1 MTGIPIYAKGEEDF
15 STNGLGL
22 LTPLEATVEEDA
34 AGKYEATIVQP
45 IDGTY
50 RWAQIQGGCILKIPT
65 PVRESPIYEAVADGN
80 SAETEVTREIWKV
93 VKTSVGV
100 RLRTGPGTGY
110 KRLSTHKNGTRV
122 VNMGETENG
131 FMHVVMVDGGAEGW
145 MSTKY
150 LEKESTQ
157 TETITPEKPGNSIL
171 NLEQSRDQLF
181 RIYSVET
188 DTDEQ
193 TVTAKAMHIF
203 YDQRG
208 NLIDAEYEPENVP
221 VATAV
226 AEIKSKLLDP
236 NPITWHIQRLTG
248 NVSGTYSFKTPV
260 EAFLDPDEG
269 IVAQTKALLV
279 RDNFNAYLLPDA
291 VRDRGVTVRRRKN
304 LVGVTVSH
312 DEADIATRVIPV
324 GKDKDGN
331 PLYLSGSNYPKKYV
345 ERIDV
350 DASFVPNYATTM
362 TARIEYDV
370 SVGTPDEENKDKV
383 FKTDAEAMAELY
395 RRACLEFTENGI
407 DLPKY
412 GMEVDFVL
420 LGNTEEYA
428 NYASL
433 NAVHLYDTVTVID
446 ELIGVTAKLRV
457 TGYEWDALRKQYKS
471 VTLGNLQ
478 ELKQTVYSFNI
489 PNGSVSG
496 IKLIP
501 NSADGSILR
510 NATIQYAKIAVAAI
524 EQLSANAITALIAR
538 INEVIAGKITTD
550 ELYAGIAEIVALKV
564 STLEAKDIETDT
576 LAAELARLQ
585 VLIAGTASFGR
596 ATVQH
601 LVAKALNLTFG
612 VGDTVFIKNLA
623 VDFAQMVSAQIG
635 SLCIK
640 ASDGNYY
647 TIDVNPDGTVSATPA
662 TVTEGEISAGQTDSG
677 RVILETSIVASKLN
691 TSNLLATYALVNEI
705 DAARIDVDQLFARE
719 AFIAKLA
726 TSLIVGGKSLTMIA
740 GEAESGNTRIDKL
753 LENRNFLMH
762 TAIPYTAYGLG
773 VDTNLNRHLPYLC
786 PSLGLAKSLYGQTVT
801 VSFDYVANITAGSAK
816 VATVN
821 TWQNLREYD
830 SSATSGH
837 TTRTIKLNVPAT
849 IDNRII
855 YITGKFEGTFTISN
869 LKVELGSTATAWAP
883 APEDS
888 LGNGKN
894 LARNTADSVTTVSTS
909 ATGSTRTFTVADP
922 YWRGYKIRLDE
933 SENYTLSFDYEF
945 DWSGCAA
952 GMPAGGFA
960 GLAINLFCGDGV
972 KGSGEEFKTNIT
984 SQQADYSAYGE
995 GYSRG
1000 RFVLT
1005 FSGLTD
1011 STYPYFAFRALRSY
1025 GPDITGARI
1034 TISNFML
1041 EKGNSASKWEP
1052 SSEDVQEQLG
1062 SVQADAD
1069 FATPHD
1075 SEEPPATA
1083 PAAGKL
1089 WIDRGTTPPIFRRW
1103 KGQDVSTDRDWS
1115 QEFALSAGD
1124 SPNAFY
1130 DNSTGMLETI
1140 DSVTTAF
1147 TPGQEGSGNP
1157 SPGNYRALAGYAYLT
1172 LWQNSYGQT
1181 SSVIQKSRIEFGET
1195 IYGAEVDWLNG
1206 IWKQTHMEYAL
1217 TGEETISLQTPWG
1230 TNRFAVYVNALT
1242 RPAADYAPVC
1252 SHLLGSSAPYSGN
1265 AVDNAICIDRNF
1277 TDYILM
1283 YIRCD
1288 AYATVD
1294 ALKAWL
1300 RAQYAAGTPVRVVYK
1315 LKEPIAH
1322 RFAPAVVDVFESMLF
1337 LHVSPDAV
1345 VAPRTLAVNGTFS
1358 GWETLNSAEDIRAA
1372 QAQIQLN
1379 QQNAQAAI
1387 DELRTAVVTD
1397 NEGVHVRKVDND
1409 NVQLIQNEVLI
1420 TQKDVNI
1427 VSGGVRNS
1435 SFGSGYVRLLD
1446 MVIRATSGGI
1456 VIEAAEV

>member
-1 MTGIPIYAKGEEDF
+1 MTKAQSVYQYEAPRCPDGWNEAERRFYSRVIEIFDDIYIKYGKVDKTTVKAISQSLGDSSVDNFEGNSLSAGVANIVKLVCDKAVVDVLSAGQLAAYSFEATFGHLVTLSAKLAKFDFETVQSLISQALIVEEAVG
-15 STNGLGL
+15 TNVRIKNLVVDYAQMSVATIENLCIKAEDGKYYVLSVDPEGKVSAKE
-22 LTPLEATVEEDA
+22 TTVEEVEIA
-34 AGKYEATIVQP
+34 AGVTSNGNV
-45 IDGTY
+45 
-50 RWAQIQGGCILKIPT
+50 IL
-65 PVRESPIYEAVADGN
+65 
-80 SAETEVTREIWKV
+80 
-93 VKTSVGV
+93 
-100 RLRTGPGTGY
+100 
-110 KRLSTHKNGTRV
+110 
-122 VNMGETENG
+122 
-131 FMHVVMVDGGAEGW
+131 
-145 MSTKY
+145 
-150 LEKESTQ
+150 
-157 TETITPEKPGNSIL
+157 
-171 NLEQSRDQLF
+171 
-181 RIYSVET
+181 ET
-188 DTDEQ
+188 DILATNLTTSNLYASVLLANEI
-193 TVTAKAMHIF
+193 TA
-203 YDQRG
+203 Y
-208 NLIDAEYEPENVP
+208 
-221 VATAV
+221 
-226 AEIKSKLLDP
+226 
-236 NPITWHIQRLTG
+236 
-248 NVSGTYSFKTPV
+248 
-260 EAFLDPDEG
+260 
-269 IVAQTKALLV
+269 
-279 RDNFNAYLLPDA
+279 
-291 VRDRGVTVRRRKN
+291 
-304 LVGVTVSH
+304 
-312 DEADIATRVIPV
+312 
-324 GKDKDGN
+324 
-331 PLYLSGSNYPKKYV
+331 
-345 ERIDV
+345 RIDV
-350 DASFVPNYATTM
+350 DAL
-362 TARIEYDV
+362 TAR
-370 SVGTPDEENKDKV
+370 
-383 FKTDAEAMAELY
+383 DA
-395 RRACLEFTENGI
+395 FI
-407 DLPKY
+407 Q
-412 GMEVDFVL
+412 
-420 LGNTEEYA
+420 
-428 NYASL
+428 SL
-433 NAVHLYDTVTVID
+433 TSQQA
-446 ELIGVTAKLRV
+446 
-457 TGYEWDALRKQYKS
+457 
-471 VTLGNLQ
+471 
-478 ELKQTVYSFNI
+478 
-489 PNGSVSG
+489 
-496 IKLIP
+496 
-501 NSADGSILR
+501 
-510 NATIQYAKIAVAAI
+510 
-524 EQLSANAITALIAR
+524 
-538 INEVIAGKITTD
+538 
-550 ELYAGIAEIVALKV
+550 
-564 STLEAKDIETDT
+564 
-576 LAAELARLQ
+576 
-585 VLIAGTASFGR
+585 
-596 ATVQH
+596 
-601 LVAKALNLTFG
+601 
-612 VGDTVFIKNLA
+612 FIKWL
-623 VDFAQMVSAQIG
+623 Q
-635 SLCIK
+635 
-640 ASDGNYY
+640 
-647 TIDVNPDGTVSATPA
+647 
-662 TVTEGEISAGQTDSG
+662 TEQ
-677 RVILETSIVASKLN
+677 
-691 TSNLLATYALVNEI
+691 
-705 DAARIDVDQLFARE
+705 
-719 AFIAKLA
+719 
-726 TSLIVGGKSLTMIA
+726 IVGGKSLTMIA

-816 VATVN
+816 VGTVN
-821 TWQNLREYD
+821 TWQTLREYD
-830 SSATSGH
+830 SSAPSGH

-855 YITGKFEGTFTISN
+855 YITGKFEGTLTISN

-894 LARNTADSVTTVSTS
+894 LARNTAGSVTTVSTS
-909 ATGSTRTFTVADP
+909 ANGSTRTFTVADP

-952 GMPAGGFA
+952 GMPASGFA
-960 GLAINLFCGDGV
+960 GLTINLFCGDGV
-972 KGSGEEFKTNIT
+972 KGSGEEFKTNIM

-1157 SPGNYRALAGYAYLT
+1157 SPSNYRALAGYAYLT

-1181 SSVIQKSRIEFGET
+1181 SSVIQKSRITFDGT

-1206 IWKQTHMEYAL
+1206 IWKQTHMEYVL
-1217 TGEETISLQTPWG
+1217 TGEETIILNTPWNI
-1230 TNRFAVYVNALT
+1230 NRFAVFVRTLT
-1242 RPAADYAPVC
+1242 DPAASYVPVC
-1252 SHLLGSSAPYSGN
+1252 SHLLGNVAPYNGN
-1265 AVDNAICIDRNF
+1265 AVDNAICIDINF

-1315 LKEPIAH
+1315 LKEPIVH
-1322 RFAPAVVDVFESMLF
+1322 SFTPAVVDVFESMLF
-1337 LHVSPDAV
+1337 LHVSPDVV
-1345 VAPRTLAVNGTFS
+1345 VAPRTLTVNGTFS